1 MHTQYLKLQEKLASK
16 VVTEDSFESI
26 KTICAVDVS
35 YKNKTAFA
43 SAVIVDKKS
52 FQLVEYVNFRN
63 VITSPYMPGLL
74 FLREAPPALAA
85 LGSLKNDYDL
95 LMVDGHGQLHPRK
108 CGLACYLGLAL
119 DKPAVGVAKNL
130 LCGKIKNEFVLV
142 DGEILGAV
150 VRTKKTVFVSVGH
163 KISLKTAV
171 NIVAEMIKPG
181 QWLPEPLRIADIYSK
196 AQRK

>member
-35 YKNKTAFA
+35 YKNKVAFA
-43 SAVIVDKKS
+43 SAVIVDKNT
-52 FQLVEYVNFRN
+52 FQVVEYVNFRN
-63 VITSPYMPGLL
+63 VITSPYVPGLL

-171 NIVAEMIKPG
+171 NVVAEMIKPG
-181 QWLPEPLRIADIYSK
+181 QWLPEPLRLADLYSK